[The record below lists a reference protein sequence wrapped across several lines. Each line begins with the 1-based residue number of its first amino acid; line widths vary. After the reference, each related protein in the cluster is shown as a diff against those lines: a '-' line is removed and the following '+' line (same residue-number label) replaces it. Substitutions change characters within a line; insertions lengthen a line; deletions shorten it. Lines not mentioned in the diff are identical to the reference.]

1 LLQLTYTPF
10 IWPFVVSQIIT
21 TLLAYYAYRRRHLP
35 AAAIFAMLMVAL
47 TLWTFC
53 YTMELASSTLAAK
66 IFWASAKYFGAASGP
81 VIWFILALRLTNND
95 RWLTPPLQLA
105 LSTFA
110 VVTCLVVFTNDFHH
124 WYWTSIYIA
133 EGFPETQ
140 STHGFFFWV
149 YAGVTYSLV
158 GTSAF
163 LFFQYY
169 RITPAFYRRQAL
181 LMALG
186 GAVPLAGRVLEDF
199 LKIDLFPKVDNIV
212 LLFLLSGILFAIAIF
227 RYGAFHIVHIAHD
240 RVIHNIR
247 AGIIVLDMFGRVV
260 DINPYAK
267 ALTHSAASTPIGAPL
282 HTILDGWPKLEVN
295 SDEDQE
301 IAISFDDREQWFY
314 IQRSQIKAENGVPA
328 GYALVLFDIT
338 ARKHAEQQL
347 AALAQTDPL
356 TGITNRRHFFEQAE
370 AEFARAGRYQRP
382 LAIMMIDIDHF
393 KQINDTYGHLVGDE
407 VIKFVAAECQR
418 HLRVTDIFGRY
429 GGEEFICLLEH
440 GSIEAAYRTAE
451 RIRQVIAEAQLD
463 LHQHT
468 IRLTLSIGIATL
480 NEPETTL
487 NELIKYADQ
496 ALYLAKSSGRN
507 QVRIW
512 ETNAP

>member
-1 LLQLTYTPF
+1 
-10 IWPFVVSQIIT
+10 
-21 TLLAYYAYRRRHLP
+21 
-35 AAAIFAMLMVAL
+35 M
-47 TLWTFC
+47 
-53 YTMELASSTLAAK
+53 
-66 IFWASAKYFGAASGP
+66 
-81 VIWFILALRLTNND
+81 
-95 RWLTPPLQLA
+95 
-105 LSTFA
+105 
-110 VVTCLVVFTNDFHH
+110 
-124 WYWTSIYIA
+124 
-133 EGFPETQ
+133 
-140 STHGFFFWV
+140 
-149 YAGVTYSLV
+149 
-158 GTSAF
+158 
-163 LFFQYY
+163 
-169 RITPAFYRRQAL
+169 
-181 LMALG
+181 
-186 GAVPLAGRVLEDF
+186 
-199 LKIDLFPKVDNIV
+199 
-212 LLFLLSGILFAIAIF
+212 
-227 RYGAFHIVHIAHD
+227 
-240 RVIHNIR
+240 
-247 AGIIVLDMFGRVV
+247 
-260 DINPYAK
+260 
-267 ALTHSAASTPIGAPL
+267 
-282 HTILDGWPKLEVN
+282 
-295 SDEDQE
+295 
-301 IAISFDDREQWFY
+301 
-314 IQRSQIKAENGVPA
+314 
-328 GYALVLFDIT
+328 LFDIT

-393 KQINDTYGHLVGDE
+393 KQINDTFGHLVGDE

-463 LHQHT
+463 LHQQT